1 MTTLIRL
8 AGVEDVP
15 ALHAGLSAL
24 SADLGDPWLSTHDDL
39 RDAGFGARPSFAA
52 VLAEGPDGL
61 MGCAIFSPIYSTMRA
76 APGLFVSDLWAA
88 PAARGT
94 GMGPRLLAAAAA
106 HAGDLWGARW
116 LKLSVHKTNPRA
128 RTFYDRLGFVPDA
141 GLDTLVLE
149 ADAFNALG
157 DT

>member
-1 MTTLIRL
+1 VR
-8 AGVEDVP
+8 
-15 ALHAGLSAL
+15 
-24 SADLGDPWLSTHDDL
+24 
-39 RDAGFGARPSFAA
+39 
-52 VLAEGPDGL
+52 
-61 MGCAIFSPIYSTMRA
+61 
-76 APGLFVSDLWAA
+76 
-88 PAARGT
+88 
-94 GMGPRLLAAAAA
+94 
-106 HAGDLWGARW
+106 ARW